1 MEVEWICLDK
11 IEVDVDLEV
20 EIEDMKSAQLRVV
33 KSKRAIESRRR
44 RRS

>member
-1 MEVEWICLDK
+1 MFKSNW
-11 IEVDVDLEV
+11 EV